1 MRSLAR
7 SPHDFFRSLALVLLA
22 FSAASTLLVTLAGCA
37 SAGIAIR
44 EKLGYAKREQL
55 VDRVQEAR
63 DGQEAAKVQFESALA
78 EFLAVTKV
86 SGGELEAQ
94 YSKLKREYDRSE
106 TRAGE
111 VRSRITSVERV
122 AAALFKEWEAE
133 LSQYES
139 ASLRSASE
147 QQLRD
152 TRREYDQLIGVMNA
166 AAGRMDPVLRA
177 FKDQVLFLKHNLN
190 ARAIASLQGTT
201 AQIQTDVAGLIRE
214 MEASIAEANAFI
226 DRMGKEK

>member
-1 MRSLAR
+1 MRPLAR
-7 SPHDFFRSLALVLLA
+7 HQSDFLRRFVIALLAL
-22 FSAASTLLVTLAGCA
+22 SAASTLFVTLPGCA

-94 YSKLKREYDRSE
+94 YNKLKREYDRSE
-106 TRAGE
+106 TRAGD

-152 TRREYDQLIGVMNA
+152 TRREYDQLIGVMNT

>member
-1 MRSLAR
+1 MRPLAR
-7 SPHDFFRSLALVLLA
+7 YRHDVIRRLALTLLA
-22 FSAASTLLVTLAGCA
+22 LSAASTLLVTLPGCA
-37 SAGIAIR
+37 STGIAIR
-44 EKLGYAKREQL
+44 EKFGYAKREQL

-94 YSKLKREYDRSE
+94 YNKLKREYDRSE
-106 TRAGE
+106 TRAGD

-139 ASLRSASE
+139 ASLRSTSE

-214 MEASIAEANAFI
+214 MEASIAEANSFI